1 MTDAKTPPQAQEK
14 YNAQFALQR
23 IYLKDV
29 SFESPLP
36 INARPQTPP
45 AVTQDLHTKVSPMG
59 DNQFE
64 VTLNLTVTVKQE
76 DKVAFLVE
84 VHQAGLF
91 QVSGLPDQQLQHLLS
106 TRCPE
111 ILFPYAREV
120 IDSLAVRGN
129 FPALMLPPINF
140 DAIYAQ
146 AMAQAQ
152 TQANAAKAA
161 SKTGDVH

>member
-1 MTDAKTPPQAQEK
+1 MTDANTAANQPQEK

-23 IYLKDV
+23 IYLKDL

-36 INARPQTPP
+36 INARPQTMPS
-45 AVTQDLHTKVSPMG
+45 VTQDLHTKVSPLG
-59 DNQFE
+59 QNQFE
-64 VTLNLTVTVKQE
+64 VVLNLTVTVKQE

-91 QVSGLPDQQLQHLLS
+91 QVSGLPDPQLQHLLS

-111 ILFPYAREV
+111 ILFPYAREI

-129 FPALMLPPINF
+129 FPPLMLPPINF

-152 TQANAAKAA
+152 AAKAA
-161 SKTGDVH
+161 KGDVH